1 MLSLVKEIINMKKL
15 NVALAILVTA
25 VMAGNAQTTVTSS
38 IVGYESKNL
47 PANSYTSVGINL
59 LNPDVLVSSVSGAT
73 SQALNVVGSSN
84 VGALIT
90 SPTEPYYVEVKSGTL
105 EGCRLDVDV
114 AATVAAANGSIVING
129 ASLNNTDPY
138 ASIYSSLVGANLVLR
153 KHVTLSD
160 VATQIT
166 NLSFGSSGT
175 GDEILM
181 LNSSGGF
188 DSYLR
193 RTSSQW
199 RNSGGQNANSTPI
212 PPGVGFII
220 KKAAVAGSIATV
232 GSVRDNNFSLNVNS
246 GYQIV
251 TLGYPLDRSPA
262 DLGANVASSAWTYG
276 TSGDSF
282 LLLNASGGF
291 DTYLYRTGT
300 LWRNSAGTTVTS
312 TKFLTSG
319 DGYVLYRNAAQNFDF
334 VKPSL

>member
-1 MLSLVKEIINMKKL
+1 MNMKKL
-15 NVALAILVTA
+15 NVTLAILVAA
-25 VMAGNAQTTVTSS
+25 VMAGNAQTSVNSS
-38 IVGYESKNL
+38 IVGYESKSL

-73 SQALNVVGSSN
+73 STALNVSGSSN
-84 VGALIT
+84 VGALLAVT
-90 SPTEPYYVEVKSGTL
+90 TPQEPYYVEVKSGAL

-114 AATVAAANGSIVING
+114 AATIAAANGSIVISG
-129 ASLNNTDPY
+129 SSLNNTDPY
-138 ASIYSSLVGANLVLR
+138 VSIYTSLVGANLVLR

-166 NLSFGSSGT
+166 NLTAGSAGT

-193 RTSSQW
+193 RTSTQW
-199 RNSGGQNANSTPI
+199 RNSGGQNSNATPI

-232 GSVRDNNFSLNVNS
+232 GAVRDNNFSLNARA

-262 DLGANVASSAWTYG
+262 DLGAGVASSAWTFG

-282 LLLNASGGF
+282 LLLNSVGGF
-291 DTYLYRTGT
+291 DTYLYRGATV
-300 LWRNSAGTTVTS
+300 WRNSSGTTVTS

-319 DGYVLYRNAAQNFDF
+319 SGYVLYRNTAQNFDF
-334 VKPSL
+334 VKPTF